1 MISKALAPTRHGGGN
16 VGIIAAI
23 QSWQVMVVVL
33 TYGLYVAMVYP
44 CAIHAIDT
52 IF

>member
-1 MISKALAPTRHGGGN
+1 MISQALAPTRYGGGN
-16 VGIIAAI
+16 VEFTAAI

-52 IF
+52 VF

>member
-1 MISKALAPTRHGGGN
+1 MISKVLAPIRHGGGN
-16 VGIIAAI
+16 VGFTAAI

-33 TYGLYVAMVYP
+33 THGLYVAMVYQ